1 MAEHSGNDRQQK
13 SKTKLIKHVN
23 LLDQTPASYTTS
35 VQLHALLGWIS
46 CTARPVQAEKRK
58 RKKERKIKIN
68 Q

>member
-46 CTARPVQAEKRK
+46 CTARPVQAGKK
-58 RKKERKIKIN
+58 KKERKIKIN